1 MRIYRYGST
10 IAVMLSNKVKYNNVV
25 LAAYVVFVNVITCT
39 SRMLKKTIENFL
51 PEISSRHSAPQFL
64 EE

>member
-25 LAAYVVFVNVITCT
+25 LAAYVVFVNCT

>member
-25 LAAYVVFVNVITCT
+25 LAAYVVFVNST
-39 SRMLKKTIENFL
+39 SRMLKKTMENFL

>member
-25 LAAYVVFVNVITCT
+25 LAAYVVFVNVNMHKPNAEKNHRKFFT
-39 SRMLKKTIENFL
+39 
-51 PEISSRHSAPQFL
+51 
-64 EE
+64 

>member
-25 LAAYVVFVNVITCT
+25 LAAYVVFVNVCT